1 MKLRT
6 FFLFLLVVV
15 VAGTACGRRDQ
26 PAPSPSPTVAVATPT
41 PVPTPPA
48 PLLDPEQA
56 TEQAPDRFR
65 VRFDTTKG
73 PFVIEVRR
81 AWAPRGADRFY
92 NLVRLGYYDNV
103 TFFRVIEDFMVQF
116 GIHGDP
122 EVGSVWRYAQIPDDP
137 VKQSNE
143 RGMVT
148 FATAGPGTR
157 TTQVFINYKNNAG
170 LDRQGFAPFGRV
182 VEGMDVV
189 DTLYSGYGEGAP
201 NGAGPAQGRAHA
213 EGNRVLPRRLP
224 EAGLHRDRR
233 ARRAG
238 KKGRLSGP

>member
-1 MKLRT
+1 MKLRS
-6 FFLFLLVVV
+6 LFLLLLV
-15 VAGTACGRRDQ
+15 VAVAGSACGRREK
-26 PAPSPSPTVAVATPT
+26 PSPSPSPTVAVATPT
-41 PVPTPPA
+41 PVPTPLP

-56 TEQAPDRFR
+56 AERAPDRFR

-81 AWAPRGADRFY
+81 AWAPGGADRFY
-92 NLVRLGYYDNV
+92 NLVRLGYYDDV
-103 TFFRVIEDFMVQF
+103 TFFRVVEDFMVQF

-137 VKQSNE
+137 VKQSNT

-157 TTQVFINYKNNAG
+157 TTQIFINYKDNSP

-182 VEGMDVV
+182 VEGMPVV
-189 DTLYSGYGEGAP
+189 DKLYSGYGDGAP
-201 NGAGPAQGRAHA
+201 YGPDQGRAHS
-213 EGNRVLPRRLP
+213 EGNRYFRRDFPKLDHIKSAELVAP
-224 EAGLHRDRR
+224 E
-233 ARRAG
+233 
-238 KKGRLSGP
+238 KKAS